1 MKEYLMTTTFA
12 SPMIKGLRAGVL
24 VVGTALVAT
33 TLLWTAAQILDIEM
47 RVDPGS
53 GQPPQVVSLP
63 LVAAVT
69 LAVSLLAWGVRAL
82 LERLTRRAAGVWT
95 VLAVIVLLASFLP
108 LLGVEATGAA
118 KTILAL
124 MHVAVAVVLIGAL
137 GRRRP

>member
-1 MKEYLMTTTFA
+1 MTTTFA